1 MCRKAAAFEALSGG
15 RNLNQSY
22 IIPTTSQIDSFHSPH
37 SEIRDDIADV
47 SNISAMSL
55 SVSYSV
61 NPNLGLSQSSPQE
74 MFANHAH
81 KIYYKENERHWRRI
95 SERLQKVGVTKL
107 LGHISFDDEKEKD
120 SNTKPNRV
128 EFLSI
133 LQRFLR

>member
-1 MCRKAAAFEALSGG
+1 MHCLCRSAAAFEALTGGG
-15 RNLNQSY
+15 RNRNRSY
-22 IIPTTSQIDSFHSPH
+22 FAPTTPQIGSFYSQH
-37 SEIRDDIADV
+37 SEIRDDISDV
-47 SNISAMSL
+47 SSISEMSL

-95 SERLQKVGVTKL
+95 KERLQKVGVTKL
-107 LGHISFDDEKEKD
+107 LGHISLDDEKEKD

-128 EFLSI
+128 EF
-133 LQRFLR
+133 